1 MGLCSN
7 VCDEVGLIRESRHQ
21 VANKRIDRQ
30 TDRETDGIL
39 GWGGWLETRVYV
51 TKVGPCTGA
60 VSGKQAGRQTDL
72 WGDIGVS
79 IQINRHTETGIDT
92 NVHR

>member
-1 MGLCSN
+1 MHWSRHRPADRQTDLWGDKDVGLCSN

-39 GWGGWLETRVYV
+39 GWGG
-51 TKVGPCTGA
+51 GGGA
-60 VSGKQAGRQTDL
+60 G
-72 WGDIGVS
+72 
-79 IQINRHTETGIDT
+79 
-92 NVHR
+92 